1 MINLLYIL
9 FFILYVLG
17 ILVLNAQFR
26 LAKLLKANGFEHKSG
41 WSIYSHKNIEL
52 ARKYA
57 KTLED
62 EELSEKLLITARK
75 YENSRANFVRF
86 IVLILIAGVVF
97 FMRPKYR

>member
-1 MINLLYIL
+1 MLKLL
-9 FFILYVLG
+9 FIPALVLYVLG
-17 ILVLNAQFR
+17 LFVLYTQFR
-26 LAKLLKANGFEHKSG
+26 MAKLLKANGFEHKSA

-57 KTLED
+57 KTLDDED
-62 EELSEKLLITARK
+62 LSEKLLITARK

-97 FMRPKYR
+97 FMRPRYR